1 MSALHSLGD
10 VHRSISVP
18 KNASFLRKL
27 LAFTGPG
34 YLVAVGYMDPGNW
47 ATDLAG
53 GSAYGYEL
61 LFIVLVSSV
70 FAMVLQYLTVKVGI
84 ATGKDLAQ
92 LCRQAFPRWVNV
104 VLWLMA
110 EVMIVACDLAEVI
123 GTAIGLQLLF
133 NIPLP
138 VGVIATAF
146 DVVVLL
152 LLQKRGF
159 RWLETLVI
167 SLIVLVVGCF
177 TLELIF
183 SHPAI
188 SPLLHG
194 FLPSY
199 QLFTH
204 QQMLLVAV
212 GILGATVM
220 PHNLYL
226 HSAVVQTRDHDG
238 TEVGKR
244 EAIKFATI
252 DSSLALTLAFF
263 VNAAILI
270 VAAAVFYTSGHT
282 AIAEIT
288 DAYKLLAPLLG
299 VGVASGIFAVA
310 LLASGQNSTVTATI
324 AGQVILEGFMNLRM
338 KPWLRRLV
346 TRSLAIVP
354 AAVIATMLG
363 ASGISHLLIVSQ
375 VILSIQLPFAI
386 VPLMYFTGSKKY
398 MQRFVNTRPLRVTT
412 VGMTAVIVILN
423 LWLIDASFLS

>member
-1 MSALHSLGD
+1 MSALRSIGD
-10 VHRSISVP
+10 VRQSISIP

-53 GSAYGYEL
+53 GSAYGYAL
-61 LFIVLVSSV
+61 LFVILISSV

-84 ATGKDLAQ
+84 ATGKNLAQ

-138 VGVIATAF
+138 IGSILTALDVI
-146 DVVVLL
+146 VLL
-152 LLQKRGF
+152 YLQKRGV
-159 RWLETLVI
+159 RLLEALVI
-167 SLIVLVVGCF
+167 SLIGLVVVCF
-177 TLELIF
+177 VLELIF
-183 SHPAI
+183 SHPAVA
-188 SPLLHG
+188 PLLHG
-194 FLPSY
+194 FLPST

-204 QQMLLVAV
+204 QQILFIAI

-238 TEVGKR
+238 TVAGKR
-244 EAIKFATI
+244 EAIKFASI
-252 DSSLALTLAFF
+252 DSTIALTLAFF
-263 VNAAILI
+263 VNAAILV
-270 VAAAVFYTSGHT
+270 VAASVFYISGHNQV
-282 AIAEIT
+282 AEIS

-299 VGVASGIFAVA
+299 VGVASVIFAVA

-324 AGQVILEGFMNLRM
+324 AGQVILEGFMNLQM
-338 KPWLRRLV
+338 KPWMRRLL
-346 TRSLAIVP
+346 TRSLAVVP
-354 AAVIATMLG
+354 AAVMAGIYG
-363 ASGISHLLIVSQ
+363 ASGISHLLIISQ
-375 VILSIQLPFAI
+375 VILSMQLPFAV
-386 VPLMYFTGSKKY
+386 VPLLYFVMNKKY
-398 MQRFVNTRPLRVTT
+398 MKQFVAKLPLKIAATGIAAT
-412 VGMTAVIVILN
+412 IICLN
-423 LWLIDASFLS
+423 IWLVSLLIS